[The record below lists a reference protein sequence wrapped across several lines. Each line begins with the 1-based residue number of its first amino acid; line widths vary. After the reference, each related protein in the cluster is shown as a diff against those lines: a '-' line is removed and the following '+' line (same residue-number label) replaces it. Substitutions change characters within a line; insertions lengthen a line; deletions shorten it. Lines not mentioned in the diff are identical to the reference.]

1 MKKKGFTLMEIVIVM
16 GLAFLMLGAVGS
28 ILVSYVKS
36 YKNSILQNNGV
47 NYLNSSIFMIDTE
60 VNEFARNVVTAGN
73 KITIDCFRGN
83 SPKII
88 KCVNGNLIVSTKSS
102 EDGKY
107 HPNTIMSE
115 VKEFVA
121 MKTGKILY
129 IKIVWH
135 NGQSIERFL
144 AIENAN

>member
-36 YKNSILQNNGV
+36 YKNSILQNSGV

-60 VNEFARNVVTAGN
+60 VNEFASKVVTEGDII
-73 KITIDCFRGN
+73 KIDCFKGN
-83 SPKII
+83 SPKNI
-88 KCVNGNLIVSTKSS
+88 KCVNGNLIVSTRSS
-102 EDGKY
+102 DDGKY
-107 HPNTIMSE
+107 YSNTIMIQ

-121 MKTGKILY
+121 RKTGKIIY